1 MKKALGLLM
10 ICAVLLSAC
19 GGQSGAATA
28 GTLPGANASVTREES
43 GSTGASTPT
52 EAVSTTVKVTTTAEL
67 TTTPEVTATK
77 EPATPEPTT
86 PEPTTPEPTT
96 PEPTTPEPTTPEPT
110 TPEPTT
116 PEPTTPEPTTP
127 EPTTQEPTTPEP
139 TTPEPTQP
147 PTAAPA
153 TVPSGAG
160 LIVCIDPGHQAR
172 ANLDTEPQGPGSDI
186 MKAKVSD
193 GTRGV
198 SSGIRESVVN
208 LTIALQLRDELLRRG
223 YQVVMTR
230 TSEEVDISNIERAQ
244 LANNSGAQ
252 AFLRLH
258 CDSGDPSWSGT
269 AIYCQHPYS
278 DFNGY
283 QYANS
288 RRLCEILLEQMCRAT
303 GAQNRGVVE
312 AYHYTGINWSKVPG
326 GLIEMG
332 FLSNAAEEQK
342 LLDPAY
348 QQLLVQAMAD
358 ALDIY
363 FNRN

>member
-10 ICAVLLSAC
+10 ICALLLSAC

-28 GTLPGANASVTREES
+28 GTLPGADASVTWEES
-43 GSTGASTPT
+43 GGSQAGENGSMRASTPT
-52 EAVSTTVKVTTTAEL
+52 EAVSTTVEVTTTAEL
-67 TTTPEVTATK
+67 TTTPEATTTE
-77 EPATPEPTT
+77 EPTTPEPTT

-127 EPTTQEPTTPEP
+127 EPTTPEP
-139 TTPEPTQP
+139 TTPEPT
-147 PTAAPA
+147 AAP
-153 TVPSGAG
+153 TVTPAAG
-160 LIVCIDPGHQAR
+160 PIVCIDPGHQGR
-172 ANLDTEPQGPGSDI
+172 ANLDTEPQGPDSDI

-230 TSEEVDISNIERAQ
+230 TSEEVDISNKERAQ

-258 CDSGDPSWSGT
+258 CDSGDPSWTGT
-269 AIYCQHPYS
+269 AIFCQHPHSQY
-278 DFNGY
+278 NGY

-312 AYHYTGINWSKVPG
+312 AYNYTGINWSKVPG

-358 ALDIY
+358 GLDIY
-363 FNRN
+363 FGRN